1 MARLPPATAFASL
14 LLLLPLAPA
23 CSQDAQFTTRFAAD
37 FVHPSHTVSVL
48 GVFRDGRMSSDA
60 WETVGPKLSTPF
72 GKTCDTAYG
81 ALIGT
86 NPTLSAAI
94 DDYVRANGPGD
105 ELLEQLAPAATG
117 DLIVVYTVAGHVAPK
132 AASTGPDTSGVSGGA
147 PGGAMSGGSKYRGSR
162 QSTTPGRGM
171 ATPTN
176 TNAAF
181 EVSASFYSVSG
192 RRSVGVVAMGY
203 DGPSLDEALQRMAAK
218 LGMTLPQS
226 TCGGWNLEAHLD
238 EAKIRELIEH

>member
-1 MARLPPATAFASL
+1 MARLSL
-14 LLLLPLAPA
+14 LTVSLLVILAG
-23 CSQDAQFTTRFAAD
+23 CSDETQFTTRFASD

-60 WETVGPKLSTPF
+60 WEMVGPKLSTPF

-81 ALIGT
+81 TLMTSNQALST
-86 NPTLSAAI
+86 AI

-117 DLIVVYTVAGHVAPK
+117 DLIVVYTVAGHVAAKKP
-132 AASTGPDTSGVSGGA
+132 AGPDTSNVSGGGA
-147 PGGAMSGGSKYRGSR
+147 PGGAMSGGKYRGSPR
-162 QSTTPGRGM
+162 QGSTMGNRGM
-171 ATPTN
+171 SATS
-176 TNAAF
+176 TNAAL
-181 EVSASFYSVSG
+181 EVSASFYSVSA

-203 DGPSLDEALQRMAAK
+203 DGASLDEALQKMATK
-218 LGMTLPQS
+218 LGLTLPQS
-226 TCGGWNLEAHLD
+226 TCGGWGLTGHVD